1 MSRFLTQSDRSQ
13 IALLYLRLTMAAFL
27 WGGTFVAGRMVVSE
41 LPPLHAATARFGLA
55 ALVLLLLLRRAEGG
69 LPWLTWRQSLQM
81 ALLGLTGVCLYNLF
95 FFGALS
101 EMPASRTALF
111 VAFNPIGVA
120 LASGLIARRLPPLGQ
135 AAGICLALTGALIV
149 ITDGDVA
156 GMFAGTG
163 QGSTQGEI
171 YMLGAV
177 VSWIA
182 YTLLGRRALGVI
194 SPLAATTWAALFGF
208 VLLALCL
215 LVAAPAQVP
224 HVLTP
229 SSAGAILYL
238 AVGGTVLP
246 FVWYYQGVKALGP
259 ARTAVFTNLVPVFG
273 VLLGATLLEEPVGL
287 SMIAGG
293 ALVMAGISITNR
305 G

>member
-1 MSRFLTQSDRSQ
+1 
-13 IALLYLRLTMAAFL
+13 
-27 WGGTFVAGRMVVSE
+27 
-41 LPPLHAATARFGLA
+41 
-55 ALVLLLLLRRAEGG
+55 
-69 LPWLTWRQSLQM
+69 
-81 ALLGLTGVCLYNLF
+81 
-95 FFGALS
+95 
-101 EMPASRTALF
+101 
-111 VAFNPIGVA
+111 
-120 LASGLIARRLPPLGQ
+120 
-135 AAGICLALTGALIV
+135 
-149 ITDGDVA
+149 
-156 GMFAGTG
+156 MFAGTG

-215 LVAAPAQVP
+215 LVAATAQVP